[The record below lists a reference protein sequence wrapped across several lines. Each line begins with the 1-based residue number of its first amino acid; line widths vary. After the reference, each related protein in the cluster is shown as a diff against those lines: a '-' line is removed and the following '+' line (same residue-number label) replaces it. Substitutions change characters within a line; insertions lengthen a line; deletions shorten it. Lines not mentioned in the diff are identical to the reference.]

1 MVLKNKKTANFFV
14 GQPIFFFL
22 GQNALFFQSDV
33 EKKNCQED
41 RDRPTLAL
49 AYIGAGGLAKPPPN
63 SNKTKKCQ
71 VRNGK
76 PKPKVIRG
84 GGGG

>member
-14 GQPIFFFL
+14 GQPIFFL

-33 EKKNCQED
+33 KKKNCQED

-49 AYIGAGGLAKPPPN
+49 AYI
-63 SNKTKKCQ
+63 
-71 VRNGK
+71 
-76 PKPKVIRG
+76 RG
-84 GGGG
+84 GGIGKTPTKQQQNPEMPSNERKT

>member
-14 GQPIFFFL
+14 GQPIFFL

-49 AYIGAGGLAKPPPN
+49 AYIGGGDWQNPHQTATKPRNAK
-63 SNKTKKCQ
+63 
-71 VRNGK
+71 
-76 PKPKVIRG
+76 
-84 GGGG
+84 